1 MRLFLGACRCRTLP
15 LALTGPCLVLG
26 LVAGPAAAVTP
37 PPDGSIQALLDER
50 VARIAAGGI
59 VLAIRDA
66 DGATKVFHS
75 GTSGRAGLALDG
87 DTLFEIGSITK
98 TFTAALLGDMVLRG
112 ELKLDD
118 PVERYLPPDMTPPTR
133 EGRRITFLDLA
144 THTSGLPALPT
155 NIHPRD
161 VANPYADYTVEM
173 LKQFLAGYT
182 LPRDIGSQYEYSAVG
197 FGLLGHALAHRLD
210 EPWEKAI
217 RERVLDPLGMTST
230 RATLGPALR
239 ARLAEGHDGAG
250 HPAPSWDIPALPA
263 MGALHTSGN
272 DLLKYLAANV
282 DTASGP
288 LGRALAL
295 CQAPRVDMD
304 EETRVG
310 LAWQAGHATNRT
322 IVWHGGGTGGYRAL
336 IAFEPMTRRGV
347 VVLSNS
353 AAGADD
359 IGFHLLDPTLPL
371 D

>member
-1 MRLFLGACRCRTLP
+1 MLP
-15 LALTGPCLVLG
+15 LVTTGVVLG
-26 LVAGPAAAVTP
+26 VSIAAAPAVTL
-37 PPDGSIQALLDER
+37 PPDGTIQRLLDAR
-50 VARIAAGGI
+50 VAQAHAGGL
-59 VLAIRDA
+59 VLAVCDA
-66 DGATKVFHS
+66 DGTTKVFHS
-75 GTSGRAGLALDG
+75 GVSGRPGLTLDG
-87 DTLFEIGSITK
+87 NTMFEIGSITK
-98 TFTAALLGDMVLRG
+98 TFTAALLAGMVLRG
-112 ELKLDD
+112 EVELDD
-118 PVERYLPPDMTPPTR
+118 PVELSLPADMKPPER
-133 EGRRITFLDLA
+133 AGRRITFLDLA

-173 LKQFLAGYT
+173 LKEFLAAYT
-182 LPRDIGSQYEYSAVG
+182 LPRDIGSRYEYSAVG

-210 EPWEKAI
+210 EPWEQAV

-239 ARLAEGHDGAG
+239 ARLAQGHDGAG

-263 MGALHTSGN
+263 MGALRSSAN
-272 DLLKYLAANV
+272 DLLKYLAANI

-295 CQAPRVDMD
+295 CHTPRVEMD

-310 LAWQAGHATNRT
+310 LAWQTGHATNRT

-336 IAFEPMTRRGV
+336 IAFEPKARRGV
-347 VVLSNS
+347 VVLSSS
-353 AAGADD
+353 ATGADD
-359 IGFHLLDPTLPL
+359 IGFHLLDPKLPL